1 MGKPRQRGDGK
12 TDGAVDRQTRKG
24 VVRRE
29 VETGRTIVP
38 KPDSLPPASG
48 HLRDPARD
56 SVGGVTRLIGT
67 RRQSN

>member
-1 MGKPRQRGDGK
+1 MGAKGDGK

-38 KPDSLPPASG
+38 KPDTLSHQPADTFG
-48 HLRDPARD
+48 IQQGIVLVEQP
-56 SVGGVTRLIGT
+56 G
-67 RRQSN
+67 